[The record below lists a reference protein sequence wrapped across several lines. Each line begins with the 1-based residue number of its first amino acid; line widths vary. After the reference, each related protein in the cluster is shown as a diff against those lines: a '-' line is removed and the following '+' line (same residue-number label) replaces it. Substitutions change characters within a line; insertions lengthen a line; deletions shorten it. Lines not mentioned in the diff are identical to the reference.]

1 MVYKV
6 SCLQI
11 SLTILVLLL
20 VWGRKQGLLY
30 QSDTVSTALSVLR
43 FSKALNIL
51 LLSDTET
58 PMFYVLYYFILQ
70 HLSVMYG

>member
-58 PMFYVLYYFILQ
+58 PMFHVL
-70 HLSVMYG
+70 